1 MTFGS
6 WSYHGNEIDL
16 GLLEDMEMLD
26 VSDLE
31 RESTAWE
38 IIGKAET
45 RKVRI
50 RNGRSD
56 VLHGLG

>member
-45 RKVRI
+45 RKVLE
-50 RNGRSD
+50 S
-56 VLHGLG
+56 